1 MELPIRVQL
10 SGNKLSWVKNWPP
23 LSEQSTDLLGAE
35 VWTRVVTWQQP
46 PPLILI
52 IGTLHIVFC
61 LQYLAIPGS
70 TLHLHLL
77 FCSQYSPHWTSAGS
91 ICQRH
96 FQRLVL
102 PRLIV
107 LCMLSSDRMTG
118 VEGGEYK
125 LNIWN
130 CCLML
135 SPLYNSYQRVSPV

>member
-10 SGNKLSWVKNWPP
+10 SGNKMSWVKNWPP

-52 IGTLHIVFC
+52 IGTLHFLFCTLHLLHLVFC

-102 PRLIV
+102 PLLIV
-107 LCMLSSDRMTG
+107 QCMLPSDRMTG
-118 VEGGEYK
+118 VEGGEY
-125 LNIWN
+125 
-130 CCLML
+130 
-135 SPLYNSYQRVSPV
+135 